1 MPNDWNN
8 DWHYYPYIPLSA
20 GVERG
25 DFVGTFSV
33 NINDNGATRAISGIP
48 SFLGL
53 KNDYKYLGCIEE
65 DTLLVCNSDKSQG
78 VYIDNNIDG
87 HTFDVTT
94 VNGKMFV
101 GTTPPKD
108 DAGWIG
114 IKKLNLS
121 NLCNF
126 PLEVGTTSTTGYGDS
141 YYNPAATS
149 GLRGA
154 FRLGYASYG
163 DYAGSVCLY
172 GNYAPSNA
180 LAHCGVALCEFMEA
194 FSTEP
199 SLAA

>member
-1 MPNDWNN
+1 MT
-8 DWHYYPYIPLSA
+8 
-20 GVERG
+20 
-25 DFVGTFSV
+25 GTFSV
-33 NINDNGATRAISGIP
+33 NINDNGTTKAISGIP

-108 DAGWIG
+108 AAGWIG

-126 PLEVGTTSTTGYGDS
+126 PLEVGTTATTGYGDS

-154 FRLGYASYG
+154 SRLGRALHG
-163 DYAGSVCLY
+163 DFAGSVFLHGY
-172 GNYAPSNA
+172 YDPSNA
-180 LAHCGVALCEFMEA
+180 FADFGVALCEFKEA

-199 SLAA
+199 TLIS

>member
-1 MPNDWNN
+1 MPSTAS
-8 DWHYYPYIPLSA
+8 P
-20 GVERG
+20 
-25 DFVGTFSV
+25 
-33 NINDNGATRAISGIP
+33 
-48 SFLGL
+48 

-78 VYIDNNIDG
+78 VYIENNIDG

-101 GTTPPKD
+101 GTTPVYNA
-108 DAGWIG
+108 AGWNG

-126 PLEVGTTSTTGYGDS
+126 PLEVGTTASTGYGDS
-141 YYNPAATS
+141 YYNPAETS

-154 FRLGYASYG
+154 SRFGNADYG
-163 DYAGSVCLY
+163 GNAGSVCLY
-172 GNYAPSNA
+172 GDRGPSDANA
-180 LAHCGVALCEFMEA
+180 GYGVALCEFKEA